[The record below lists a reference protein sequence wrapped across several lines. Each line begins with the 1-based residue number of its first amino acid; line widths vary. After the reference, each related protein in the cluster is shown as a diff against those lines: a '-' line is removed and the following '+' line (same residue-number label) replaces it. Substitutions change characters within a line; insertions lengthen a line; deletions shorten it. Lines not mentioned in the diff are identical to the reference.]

1 MLPKLHTESR
11 IKSSAICRVVCIV
24 GYTFWCNKCYTACRV
39 KGKTVEVGRR
49 VPASIEEIQGEY
61 SVQSHEA
68 RRGTVVRVR
77 EGHWKTD
84 FAGMLGTVQKCWG
97 QSEHAAVDVLMEDG
111 RLELF
116 WLPNL
121 DAVDQDIA
129 V

>member
-1 MLPKLHTESR
+1 VSGVGV
-11 IKSSAICRVVCIV
+11 RVRPHGFIITGVNLIE
-24 GYTFWCNKCYTACRV
+24 GY
-39 KGKTVEVGRR
+39 
-49 VPASIEEIQGEY
+49 
-61 SVQSHEA
+61 EA

-84 FAGMLGTVQKCWG
+84 FAGMRGTVQKCWG

-121 DAVDQDIA
+121 DAVDEDIA

>member
-1 MLPKLHTESR
+1 MDLGVNLIE
-11 IKSSAICRVVCIV
+11 
-24 GYTFWCNKCYTACRV
+24 GY
-39 KGKTVEVGRR
+39 
-49 VPASIEEIQGEY
+49 
-61 SVQSHEA
+61 EA

-84 FAGMLGTVQKCWG
+84 FAGMLGTVQECWG

-121 DAVDQDIA
+121 DVVEGDIA

>member
-1 MLPKLHTESR
+1 LE
-11 IKSSAICRVVCIV
+11 A
-24 GYTFWCNKCYTACRV
+24 YD
-39 KGKTVEVGRR
+39 
-49 VPASIEEIQGEY
+49 
-61 SVQSHEA
+61 A

-97 QSEHAAVDVLMEDG
+97 TSEQAAVDVLMEDG

-121 DAVDQDIA
+121 DVVDEDIA